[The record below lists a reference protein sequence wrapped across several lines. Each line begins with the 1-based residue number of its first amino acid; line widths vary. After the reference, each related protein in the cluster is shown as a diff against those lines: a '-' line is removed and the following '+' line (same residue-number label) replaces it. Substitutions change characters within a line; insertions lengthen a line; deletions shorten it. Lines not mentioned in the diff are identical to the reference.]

1 MTTKAKPQFV
11 INVSEEQKAT
21 LNELKQE
28 FNLSDKS
35 VITLLLEVANSHRN
49 TVGADSEGE
58 PIEVDSF
65 DVVVRSMNLSKKTKV
80 EKVEL
85 TPEQKAKIKAEK
97 RLAKLEKQLKD
108 AIEAKKK
115 ASGEVVVE
123 DEVEPLI
130 VSGV

>member
-35 VITLLLEVANSHRN
+35 VITLLLEVATSHRN

-58 PIEVDSF
+58 PIEVDSV
-65 DVVVRSMNLSKKTKV
+65 DVTVRSMNLAKKVKG

-85 TPEQKAKIKAEK
+85 TPEQKERAKAEK
-97 RLAKLEKQLKD
+97 RLAKLEKQLK
-108 AIEAKKK
+108 EALQAKQK
-115 ASGEVVVE
+115 ADMEPE
-123 DEVEPLI
+123 EEVETLV